1 MFLQVDRAQGTCGLA
16 SLDYV
21 KDTWAKMA
29 EQDILTIWVTAPL
42 PPPLSLLFFKVFFF
56 YIDAAAKMSP
66 QCAM

>member
-42 PPPLSLLFFKVFFF
+42 PPPFPSFFF
-56 YIDAAAKMSP
+56 FFTLMQLPK
-66 QCAM
+66 

>member
-29 EQDILTIWVTAPL
+29 EQDILTIWVTAPPSPTPF
-42 PPPLSLLFFKVFFF
+42 PPFF
-56 YIDAAAKMSP
+56 
-66 QCAM
+66 

>member
-42 PPPLSLLFFKVFFF
+42 PPLLFFKVFFF

>member
-42 PPPLSLLFFKVFFF
+42 PPAFPSFFF
-56 YIDAAAKMSP
+56 FFTLMQLPK
-66 QCAM
+66 